1 MDWMQSSV
9 TPEQELQNELVIR
22 TLPEREAL
30 LMRSYLLSQEMLRNA
45 MWEIMRLESLLELQQ
60 Q

>member
-1 MDWMQSSV
+1 MQSSV
-9 TPEQELQNELVIR
+9 TPEQELQNDLVIR

>member
-1 MDWMQSSV
+1 MQSSV